1 MCKNP
6 VRLRPESNLTL
17 SKKFQR
23 NRRLQNDQQRE
34 SRRTQI
40 WLLILCR
47 TGLLLILSCI
57 VPHLLYS
64 ATTPA
69 LSAITCTPAST
80 TGWVEE
86 ACTVTL
92 TSAASSGGLSVSLTS
107 SNTAVTLPATVTV
120 AAGASSAG
128 FTAIVDWWNQ
138 TAQAVTLTASAA
150 SVSKSFTLQLLAATR
165 ILTINATSVA
175 FGNVTV
181 NTPSTQTL
189 TLSSTGNLP
198 LTINAPTLTGTGFTA
213 STSSFPVT
221 LNPGQ
226 AATLSVQFDPSSAG
240 AVTGQLTVTSNNNGI
255 NGTTATVS
263 LSGTGVQTA
272 TQLSAFTCTSSSMT
286 GSGTDAC
293 TVTLSAAAGSGG
305 TSVSL
310 SSSNTAVTLPATV
323 TVPSGAT
330 SASFTAAVSACGTA
344 QATTLTASAGGIA
357 KSFALQ
363 LNAAVPAL
371 SVATS
376 SSSSTYGSA
385 VIFTATISSGP
396 TGSVTFYDS
405 GASIGTGTISGTSA
419 ALTTSLLCAGSHAI
433 TASWAGNSSYSAAT
447 SGAISQLVNKAT
459 PAVSWPTPTAI
470 SYGTALSGT
479 QLDASSTVAGTF
491 TYSPAAGTVLTAGS
505 HIITATF
512 TPTDSTDYS
521 SATSTVS
528 LTVNGVVPTIT
539 WATPTAISYGTA
551 LSGTQ
556 LDASSTVAGTFS
568 YSPVA
573 GTILTAGSHIIT
585 ATFTPTDTSDYATTT
600 STISLTVSV
609 ATPVITWATP
619 VAITYGT
626 ALSSTQ
632 LDASSTVAG
641 TFTYSPAAG
650 TILAVGSQVLSAT
663 FTPTDTT
670 DYATLTQTVT
680 LAINAATSTLSINA
694 TNMAFGDV
702 NVNSPSTQTLTLTS
716 TGTGAVTV
724 SAVTLTGTGFTVSE
738 ATFPKTLSSGQAVT
752 LSVVFDPT
760 VAGAATGQLTVT
772 SNSSTNGTAV
782 IALTGTGE
790 AVSYTVNLTWDAPS
804 ESTDLV
810 AGYNVYRSPT
820 GGSSYKLLN
829 SSVETQ
835 TAYVDS
841 TVSAGSSYDYIVES
855 VDSSGDQSIPSNM
868 FAATIP

>member
-1 MCKNP
+1 
-6 VRLRPESNLTL
+6 
-17 SKKFQR
+17 
-23 NRRLQNDQQRE
+23 
-34 SRRTQI
+34 
-40 WLLILCR
+40 
-47 TGLLLILSCI
+47 
-57 VPHLLYS
+57 
-64 ATTPA
+64 
-69 LSAITCTPAST
+69 
-80 TGWVEE
+80 
-86 ACTVTL
+86 
-92 TSAASSGGLSVSLTS
+92 
-107 SNTAVTLPATVTV
+107 
-120 AAGASSAG
+120 
-128 FTAIVDWWNQ
+128 
-138 TAQAVTLTASAA
+138 
-150 SVSKSFTLQLLAATR
+150 
-165 ILTINATSVA
+165 
-175 FGNVTV
+175 
-181 NTPSTQTL
+181 
-189 TLSSTGNLP
+189 
-198 LTINAPTLTGTGFTA
+198 
-213 STSSFPVT
+213 
-221 LNPGQ
+221 
-226 AATLSVQFDPSSAG
+226 
-240 AVTGQLTVTSNNNGI
+240 
-255 NGTTATVS
+255 
-263 LSGTGVQTA
+263 
-272 TQLSAFTCTSSSMT
+272 
-286 GSGTDAC
+286 
-293 TVTLSAAAGSGG
+293 
-305 TSVSL
+305 
-310 SSSNTAVTLPATV
+310 
-323 TVPSGAT
+323 
-330 SASFTAAVSACGTA
+330 
-344 QATTLTASAGGIA
+344 
-357 KSFALQ
+357 
-363 LNAAVPAL
+363 
-371 SVATS
+371 
-376 SSSSTYGSA
+376 
-385 VIFTATISSGP
+385 
-396 TGSVTFYDS
+396 
-405 GASIGTGTISGTSA
+405 
-419 ALTTSLLCAGSHAI
+419 
-433 TASWAGNSSYSAAT
+433 
-447 SGAISQLVNKAT
+447 
-459 PAVSWPTPTAI
+459 
-470 SYGTALSGT
+470 
-479 QLDASSTVAGTF
+479 
-491 TYSPAAGTVLTAGS
+491 
-505 HIITATF
+505 
-512 TPTDSTDYS
+512 
-521 SATSTVS
+521 
-528 LTVNGVVPTIT
+528 VNGVVPTIT

-551 LSGTQ
+551 LSSTQ
-556 LDASSTVAGTFS
+556 LDASSTVAGTFT
-568 YSPVA
+568 YSPAA
-573 GTILTAGSHIIT
+573 GTVLTAGSHIIT